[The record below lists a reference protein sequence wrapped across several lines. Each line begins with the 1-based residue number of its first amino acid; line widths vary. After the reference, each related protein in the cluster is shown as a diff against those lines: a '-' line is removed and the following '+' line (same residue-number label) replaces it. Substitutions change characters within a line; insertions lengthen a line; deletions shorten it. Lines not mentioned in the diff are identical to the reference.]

1 MPGGVFSGSC
11 PTGRVRGSH
20 GTMPG
25 ETEGSLS
32 ALLGEYLDAVD
43 RGETPQLHEFC
54 GGNAELIEV
63 FRKRLD
69 MCRAIDHAIGVGEPE
84 PEPTAQGELVGGW
97 RLGRSI
103 GEGGFG
109 SVYEAHRE
117 DGRDDR
123 AAVKVLH
130 RGAMSAEARSRFR
143 TEAQALAL
151 VRHPNVASILDS
163 GVTETGTPY
172 LVLELIEG
180 LPIDRYCLEHCL
192 SVRERIR
199 LMHTVCRTVEYAH
212 AKGVLHRDLKPSN
225 VLVMDVG
232 ASPVPKIIDFG
243 IARFIQGV
251 GPDRT
256 QVTAAGQVL
265 GTARYMSPEQL
276 GVIEGSP
283 DTRSD
288 IYSLGV
294 LLYELATGSLPYE
307 DQDDRITSV
316 YQLQQRIRSS
326 EPRGLTTRAI
336 RDGSLNARELDW
348 IAMRCIEVDPARRY
362 ATCRELADDIER
374 LLTGEAILAGPRS
387 RLYLTK
393 KFVSRHRGAVGVVSA
408 AGIGLV
414 LAAAGTTWGLL
425 TAQAETRRALAA
437 EAESHRIIEFQYDML
452 RNLDPAVVGR
462 AIAEETRARTAPDAP
477 GGSQELEASAAW
489 VIQSLSLTD
498 VGTRVLGLSVF
509 EPAIARIDRDF
520 ADAPPIRG
528 RLLAS
533 IGMAQLETG
542 LREEGLE
549 TYRRAFEMLLE
560 QLGPEAEQ
568 TLITQRDYAN
578 ALIQLNRPDEALAN
592 LEIVTQGLT
601 KLKGKGD
608 LDTVV
613 AIIDQGSAYYHAQR
627 LDEARER
634 WAMAVELGRKHLG
647 TDHELT
653 NTARGNLGLVL
664 TDLGEYEQAEP
675 NLREQRSYWIDR
687 IGLDHHQTIVVT
699 DTLARCLALQKKFE
713 ESLELYRDALAR
725 ADVLLGVSQQDTIR
739 IRGTFIRV
747 LTLAGHFEEALDESE
762 RHLAS
767 IRADLPDD
775 SALVLMALYAHGK
788 LLVALERFP
797 EAEAVLGQATSDAD
811 RVFGPDSRY
820 AALIRLAH
828 AEAIAGLGRSE
839 TSLDLCESVYAIL
852 SRELGET
859 HPESIQ
865 TAQLAL
871 RVLQQANEQ
880 LPNRDETRTRWQSR
894 AEHAKP

>member
-1 MPGGVFSGSC
+1 MPG
-11 PTGRVRGSH
+11 R
-20 GTMPG
+20 
-25 ETEGSLS
+25 TEGSLS

-43 RGETPQLHEFC
+43 CGESPQIDELC
-54 GGNAELIEV
+54 GGNAELIRA
-63 FRKRLD
+63 FRKRLE
-69 MCRAIDHAIGVGEPE
+69 MCQAIEHAIGVGEPE
-84 PEPTAQGELVGGW
+84 PEPTAEGELVGGW

-123 AAVKVLH
+123 AAVKLLH
-130 RGAMSAEARSRFR
+130 RGAMSAESKSRFR

-180 LPIDRYCLEHCL
+180 LPIDRYCQEHGL

-199 LMHTVCRTVEYAH
+199 LIHTVCRTVEYAH

-232 ASPVPKIIDFG
+232 ESPVPKIIDFG

-256 QVTAAGQVL
+256 QVTAEGQVL
-265 GTARYMSPEQL
+265 GTARYMTPEQL

-288 IYSLGV
+288 IYCLGV
-294 LLYELATGSLPYE
+294 MLYELATGSLPYE
-307 DQDDRITSV
+307 DPNDRITSV

-336 RDGSLNARELDW
+336 RDGSLSARELDW
-348 IAMRCIEVDPARRY
+348 IAMHCIEVDPARRY
-362 ATCRELADDIER
+362 ATCRELADDLER
-374 LLTGEAILAGPRS
+374 LLKGEAILAGPRS
-387 RLYLTK
+387 RMYLTK
-393 KFVSRHRGAVGVVSA
+393 KFVSRHRAAVGVVSA

-414 LAAAGTTWGLL
+414 LAAAGTTWGLV

-452 RNLDPAVVGR
+452 RNLDPAVVGQ
-462 AIAEETRARTAPDAP
+462 AIAEETRSRTAPDAP
-477 GGSQELEASAAW
+477 GGSQELADAAAS

-509 EPAIARIDRDF
+509 EPAIWRIDRDF

-549 TYRRAFEMLLE
+549 TYRRAFELLRE
-560 QLGPEAEQ
+560 QLGPDAEQ

-592 LEIVTQGLT
+592 LEIVTDGLT
-601 KLKGKGD
+601 KRKGKGD
-608 LDTVV
+608 LDSVV
-613 AIIDQGSAYYHAQR
+613 AILDQGTAYYHAQR

-634 WAMAVELGRKHLG
+634 WAKAVDLGREYLG
-647 TDHELT
+647 ADHEIT

-675 NLREQRSYWIDR
+675 NLREQRSFWIER
-687 IGLDHHQTIVVT
+687 VGLDHHQTIILT
-699 DTLARCLALQKKFE
+699 DTLARCLALQQKFD

-725 ADVLLGVSQQDTIR
+725 ADVLLGASHQDTVR

-747 LTLAGHFEEALDESE
+747 LTLAGHLEEALGESE

-767 IRADLPDD
+767 IRANLPDD
-775 SALVLMALYAHGK
+775 SPLVLMALYAHGK
-788 LLVALERFP
+788 LLIALERY
-797 EAEAVLGQATSDAD
+797 EDAESLLGQATIDAD
-811 RVFGPDSRY
+811 RVFGEDSRY
-820 AALIRLAH
+820 AALIRLAY
-828 AEAIAGLGRSE
+828 AEAVAGLGQSE
-839 TSLDLCESVYAIL
+839 SALGFCESAYAIL
-852 SRELGET
+852 SRELGEA

-865 TAQLAL
+865 TAQIAL
-871 RVLQQANEQ
+871 RVIEQA
-880 LPNRDETRTRWQSR
+880 DEELSNIDELRTLWQAR
-894 AEHAKP
+894 AERTEP